1 MPAVLKLYGQPLRV
15 EPMESINSDRVNA
28 DYTYKDIKLFIFN
41 SIVWQV
47 DVLTPDI
54 SSKSGIRLLSDFS
67 APDPPE
73 VEEYVILGFDQNN
86 RLIEFTA
93 MGVMP

>member
-1 MPAVLKLYGQPLRV
+1 
-15 EPMESINSDRVNA
+15 
-28 DYTYKDIKLFIFN
+28 
-41 SIVWQV
+41 VWQV

-67 APDPPE
+67 AVEKVLGVKLRNPYSAQSGKDKFKVPICPPDPPE

-93 MGVMP
+93 VGIMP